1 MLEACVKAN
10 SNPEDIS
17 REIDLAELSERESE
31 VLLLLG
37 TGFGGSE
44 IALRL
49 DLSPRTIETYMKRL
63 KKKLNLP
70 NNRELLRVAIRL
82 ANSG

>member
-1 MLEACVKAN
+1 MKAN

-17 REIDLAELSERESE
+17 REINLAELSERESE

-37 TGFGGSE
+37 TGFGGTE
-44 IALRL
+44 IAVRL
-49 DLSPRTIETYMKRL
+49 ELSPRTVETYMKRL
-63 KKKLNLP
+63 KKKLGLP

-82 ANSG
+82 TNTG